1 MVCIYIYMC
10 VRVLKEGSGDY
21 ILHIV
26 CIYMLYMHI
35 VPADVME
42 VVGHTFSKKICVMCK
57 VKTVIVLR
65 KTCKTHLESA
75 SEKYYM
81 TLHRTPAFV

>member
-1 MVCIYIYMC
+1 MVYIYIYVCVC

-26 CIYMLYMHI
+26 CIYIYMLYMHI

-57 VKTVIVLR
+57 VKTVIVF
-65 KTCKTHLESA
+65 KKNMHNSSGKCIGKI
-75 SEKYYM
+75 
-81 TLHRTPAFV
+81 LHDIT